1 MRHIII
7 LIATVIF
14 SLDAGAQI
22 AGVSCCDWMMLKR
35 QKMGAFTLAKQ
46 INADGVEMDMGG
58 LGRRVLFDNKFRDN
72 EKETEKFQRA
82 IDSLGVKVPSIA
94 MSGFFAQ
101 TLIDRRFNEYTKED
115 GTKDCYPHTKSESI
129 ANYRA
134 LFNDCFDTMDKF
146 GAKVA
151 FLPLGGTGREW
162 QTGEGAVYDTLC
174 ARLHMAGEMALKRGV
189 VIGIRTAMPAD
200 FTIKMLK
207 DIDSEGI
214 KVYYNFQD
222 ACDRFKAGDAPKAKN
237 STSLICSEL
246 KKLGV
251 KRICQIHVS
260 NTDRVTLRHDTDID
274 MAEVKKTLDK
284 MKYKGWLVVERSR
297 NAKDVRNV
305 KGNFGDNVAYLKEVF
320 LKK

>member
-1 MRHIII
+1 MRNIII
-7 LIATVIF
+7 YIAVLLF
-14 SLDAGAQI
+14 SVDANAQI

-58 LGRRVLFDNKFRDN
+58 LGRRILFDNKFRDN
-72 EKETEKFQRA
+72 DIETSKFQRA
-82 IDSLGVKVPSIA
+82 MDSLNIKVSSIA

-101 TLIDRRFNEYTKED
+101 TLIDRRFNEYTKAD

-134 LFNDCFDTMDKF
+134 LFNECFDTMDKF

-151 FLPLGGTGREW
+151 FLPLGGSGREW
-162 QTGEGAVYDTLC
+162 QSGEGEVYDTLC
-174 ARLHMAGEMALKRGV
+174 ARLHMVGEMALKRGV
-189 VIGIRTAMPAD
+189 VVGIRTAMPAK
-200 FTIKMLK
+200 FSIKMLK

-214 KVYYNFQD
+214 KIYYNFQD
-222 ACDRFKAGDAPKAKN
+222 ACDRFKAGDAPEAKT
-237 STSLICSEL
+237 STELICHEL
-246 KKLGV
+246 KTLGA

-274 MAEVKKTLDK
+274 MPAVKKTLNRIR
-284 MKYKGWLVVERSR
+284 YKGWLVVERSR

-305 KGNFGDNVAYLKEVF
+305 RGNFGDNVAYLKEVF
-320 LKK
+320 N

>member
-72 EKETEKFQRA
+72 EKETAKFQRA

-115 GTKDCYPHTKSESI
+115 GTKDCYPHTKS
-129 ANYRA
+129 
-134 LFNDCFDTMDKF
+134 
-146 GAKVA
+146 V
-151 FLPLGGTGREW
+151 
-162 QTGEGAVYDTLC
+162 
-174 ARLHMAGEMALKRGV
+174 
-189 VIGIRTAMPAD
+189 
-200 FTIKMLK
+200 
-207 DIDSEGI
+207 
-214 KVYYNFQD
+214 
-222 ACDRFKAGDAPKAKN
+222 
-237 STSLICSEL
+237 
-246 KKLGV
+246 
-251 KRICQIHVS
+251 
-260 NTDRVTLRHDTDID
+260 
-274 MAEVKKTLDK
+274 
-284 MKYKGWLVVERSR
+284 
-297 NAKDVRNV
+297 
-305 KGNFGDNVAYLKEVF
+305 
-320 LKK
+320 

>member
-1 MRHIII
+1 MRNIII
-7 LIATVIF
+7 YIAVLLF
-14 SLDAGAQI
+14 SVNANAQI

-58 LGRRVLFDNKFRDN
+58 LGRRILFDNKFRDN
-72 EKETEKFQRA
+72 DIETSKFQRA
-82 IDSLGVKVPSIA
+82 MDSLNIKVSSIA

-101 TLIDRRFNEYTKED
+101 TLIDRRFNEYTKAD

-134 LFNDCFDTMDKF
+134 LFNECFDTMDKF

-151 FLPLGGTGREW
+151 FLPLGGSGREW
-162 QTGEGAVYDTLC
+162 QSGEGEVYDTLC
-174 ARLHMAGEMALKRGV
+174 ARLHMVGEMALKRGV
-189 VIGIRTAMPAD
+189 VVGIRTAMPAK
-200 FTIKMLK
+200 FSIKMLK

-214 KVYYNFQD
+214 KIYYNFQD
-222 ACDRFKAGDAPKAKN
+222 ACDRFKAGDAPEAKT
-237 STSLICSEL
+237 STELICQEL
-246 KKLGV
+246 KTLGA

-274 MAEVKKTLDK
+274 MPAVKKTLNK
-284 MKYKGWLVVERSR
+284 IRYKGWLVVERSR

-305 KGNFGDNVAYLKEVF
+305 RGNFGDNVAYLKEVF
-320 LKK
+320 N

>member
-1 MRHIII
+1 MRNIII
-7 LIATVIF
+7 YIAVLLF
-14 SLDAGAQI
+14 SVDANAQI

-58 LGRRVLFDNKFRDN
+58 LGRRILFDNKFRDN
-72 EKETEKFQRA
+72 DIETFKFQRA
-82 IDSLGVKVPSIA
+82 MDSLNIKVSSIA

-101 TLIDRRFNEYTKED
+101 TLIDRRFNEYTKAD

-134 LFNDCFDTMDKF
+134 LFNECFDTMDKF

-151 FLPLGGTGREW
+151 FLPLGGSGREW
-162 QTGEGAVYDTLC
+162 QSGEGEVYDTLC
-174 ARLHMAGEMALKRGV
+174 ARLHMVGEMALKRGV
-189 VIGIRTAMPAD
+189 VVGIRTAMPAK
-200 FTIKMLK
+200 FSIKMLK

-214 KVYYNFQD
+214 KIYYNFQD
-222 ACDRFKAGDAPKAKN
+222 ACDRFKAGDAPEAKT
-237 STSLICSEL
+237 STELICQEL
-246 KKLGV
+246 KTLGA

-274 MAEVKKTLDK
+274 MPAVKKTLNK
-284 MKYKGWLVVERSR
+284 IRYKGWLVVERSR

-305 KGNFGDNVAYLKEVF
+305 RGNFGDNVAYLKEVF
-320 LKK
+320 N